1 MSGVVETE
9 ASRDARG
16 TASADAS
23 VPDASVPDASELPVR
38 TLQLFIGGEW
48 TPGLR
53 TRVVSDRW
61 TGEPVAIVSEGAP
74 EHAVAAV
81 DAAAKALATAF
92 PVPDRARV
100 LAAAAANIQARAEDF
115 AQAITAETGKPVT
128 AARGEV
134 GRGVETLSWAA
145 EEAKRLPGETV
156 RLDAIAAGAGTMAFT
171 VPEARG
177 VVAAITP
184 FNFPLNLVLHK
195 VAPALAAGCSVV
207 LKPSDKAVVVAVLL
221 VEAFADAGLPAGRL
235 NLVSGPPA
243 SVVEPWLSDP
253 RVAVVT
259 FTGSSAVGWDLK
271 RRSPEKLHVLEL
283 GSNTALVVTD
293 SADAERAAAD
303 AATAA
308 LANSGQ
314 ACVSLQRIY
323 VTSGIAERFTAALAE
338 RFRQTPVGDPR
349 DPATVVG
356 PLITDSAA
364 SHLAATVEASVATGG
379 RLLTGGTLD
388 GGVLHPTLL
397 ADVAQGDPIVCEEA
411 FGPVAS
417 VIVVGDLDE
426 AIAAVNDSEYAL
438 NTAIHTSDLG
448 EAMAFAERA
457 EAGSVLVNMP
467 PSFRADHMPYG
478 GVKGSGQGTEG
489 VRYAIHELL
498 HEKLVV
504 LKP

>member
-1 MSGVVETE
+1 MSAEPQVR
-9 ASRDARG
+9 SDAAAQVDGAGHPLRRQ
-16 TASADAS
+16 S
-23 VPDASVPDASELPVR
+23 
-38 TLQLFIGGEW
+38 LFIDGDWVDGQ
-48 TPGLR
+48 G
-53 TRVVSDRW
+53 TREVRDRW
-61 TGEPVAIVSEGAP
+61 TGEPIAIVSEGDPSLAT
-74 EHAVAAV
+74 AAV
-81 DAAAKALATAF
+81 DAAARALLTAF
-92 PVPDRARV
+92 PIPDRSRV
-100 LAAAAANIQARAEDF
+100 LAAAAAEIAARAEEF
-115 AQAITAETGKPVT
+115 AQAITAETGKPIT

-134 GRGVETLSWAA
+134 GRGVETLTWAA

-156 RLDAIAAGAGTMAFT
+156 RLDAIASGAGTMAFT
-171 VPEARG
+171 VPEPRG

-195 VAPALAAGCSVV
+195 VAPAIAAGCSVV
-207 LKPSDKAVVVAVLL
+207 LKPSDKAVVVAGLL
-221 VEAFADAGLPAGRL
+221 AEAFEAAGLPAGRL
-235 NLVSGPPA
+235 NLVTGAPA
-243 SVVEPWLSDP
+243 RVVEPWLADP

-293 SADAERAAAD
+293 SADVDRAAAD

-323 VTSGIAERFTAALAE
+323 VTPGIAARFTAALAE
-338 RFRQTPVGDPR
+338 RFGATPIGDPR
-349 DPATVVG
+349 EESTVVG

-364 SHLAATVEASVATGG
+364 ERLAATIAASVAAGG
-379 RLLTGGTLD
+379 RVLAGGSLE
-388 GGVLHPTLL
+388 GGVLQPTLL
-397 ADVAQGDPIVCEEA
+397 ADVPASDPIVCEEA

-417 VIVVGDLDE
+417 VIVVDDLDA
-426 AIAAVNDSEYAL
+426 AIAAVNDSDYAL
-438 NTAIHTSDLG
+438 NTAIHTSNLG

-457 EAGSVLVNMP
+457 EAGSVLVNLP
-467 PSFRADHMPYG
+467 PSYRADHMPYG

-489 VRYAIHELL
+489 VRYAIHELVR
-498 HEKLVV
+498 EKLVV